1 MAGALGVR
9 LGGPTS
15 YDGVVHE
22 RPVFGSGERPCLVD
36 LGRGLRIY
44 VVACLLLWVLVGA
57 PFAYALILRELWR

>member
-22 RPVFGSGERPCLVD
+22 RPVFGSGERPGWVD
-36 LGRGLRIY
+36 LRRGLRIY
-44 VVACLLLWVLVGA
+44 VVACLLLWVLVAA
-57 PFAYALILRELWR
+57 PIGYLLLRALWH